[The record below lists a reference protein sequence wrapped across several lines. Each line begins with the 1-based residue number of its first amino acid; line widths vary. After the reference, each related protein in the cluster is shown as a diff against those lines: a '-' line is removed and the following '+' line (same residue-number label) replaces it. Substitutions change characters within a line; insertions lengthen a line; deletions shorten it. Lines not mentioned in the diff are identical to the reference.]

1 MTRIYSVLILLLLI
15 AAGCSSNPE
24 TPVTPQDAGSDYP
37 IGISADEP
45 DGESRQLLG
54 VWELGFDCESLKAIV
69 TPSRLANTHYQ
80 VKYLIPTPEVVINAI
95 HPNYVVDADVTLTNP
110 FAFDAYDVRLIL
122 FTDDEPH
129 KLENPDC
136 WTDLYDI
143 PEGLP
148 INPFKA
154 YAKDEPNRVF
164 AGGTNHT
171 ENLLV
176 FSPPG
181 SHPIQFALIR
191 ATARSRTRLKISRRA
206 FFMNPLVHR
215 QRLQLMCLIGR
226 TM

>member
-1 MTRIYSVLILLLLI
+1 VARIFSVLILLLLI
-15 AAGCSSNPE
+15 VAGCSSNPE
-24 TPVTPQDAGSDYP
+24 TPITPQDAGSDFP
-37 IGISADEP
+37 DAISVDNSDE
-45 DGESRQLLG
+45 GSRQLLG
-54 VWELGFDCESLKAIV
+54 VWELDINYESLKAIV
-69 TPSRLANTHYQ
+69 TPSRLANAHYQ
-80 VKYLIPTPEVVINAI
+80 VKYLIPTPEVVINAY

-110 FAFDAYDVRLIL
+110 FAFDAYDIRLIL

-136 WTDLYDI
+136 WTGLYDI
-143 PEGLP
+143 PAGMP

-181 SHPIQFALIR
+181 SHPIQFAL
-191 ATARSRTRLKISRRA
+191 A
-206 FFMNPLVHR
+206 
-215 QRLQLMCLIGR
+215 GR
-226 TM
+226 CKRGQALLP